1 MSSKCL
7 TYSLPPLILRGCHQ
21 KYLEEGRE
29 EISIAIVGR
38 PNVGKSSILN
48 RLIGEDR
55 AIVSDVAGTTR
66 DAIDA
71 LAARPNGGQ
80 TYHLIDTAGVRQK
93 SKVCLTVIFGL
104 CLGCYFNKTTFFYLL
119 LFFF

>member
-1 MSSKCL
+1 MNQINAGLCNLNFYL
-7 TYSLPPLILRGCHQ
+7 TLILRVPPPYQ

-71 LAARPNGGQ
+71 LVARPNGGQ
-80 TYHLIDTAGVRQK
+80 AYHLIDTAGVRQK
-93 SKVCLTVIFGL
+93 SKVCLPALSG
-104 CLGCYFNKTTFFYLL
+104 
-119 LFFF
+119 

>member
-1 MSSKCL
+1 MIYNSNS
-7 TYSLPPLILRGCHQ
+7 TGSPPPPQ

-71 LAARPNGGQ
+71 LVACPNGGQ
-80 TYHLIDTAGVRQK
+80 AYNLIDTAGVRQK
-93 SKVCLTVIFGL
+93 SKVCLSALYG
-104 CLGCYFNKTTFFYLL
+104 
-119 LFFF
+119 